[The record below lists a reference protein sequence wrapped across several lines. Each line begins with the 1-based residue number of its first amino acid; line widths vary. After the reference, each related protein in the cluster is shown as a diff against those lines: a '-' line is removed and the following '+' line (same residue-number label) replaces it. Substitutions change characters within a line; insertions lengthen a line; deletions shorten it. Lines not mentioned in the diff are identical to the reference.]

1 MVEGSVSGRSGPTSI
16 MGASERCERWGK
28 TTTGWTLTVW
38 GERSAKGSKLPP
50 MKNSHI
56 ATSASEGLSISIL
69 RHRRTVAQREQRPAA
84 AAQPCSIAP
93 RRSHIRG
100 LPSMNLTHQK
110 QRRLFVK
117 SPAEDLCCQGEISL
131 ARSLLQVVIRL
142 LQDNSIN
149 SP

>member
-1 MVEGSVSGRSGPTSI
+1 
-16 MGASERCERWGK
+16 
-28 TTTGWTLTVW
+28 VW

-50 MKNSHI
+50 MKNSHV
-56 ATSASEGLSISIL
+56 ATSASEGLSISHTETQED
-69 RHRRTVAQREQRPAA
+69 RSSTGAKTCRGSPAVLNSPSSFSY
-84 AAQPCSIAP
+84 Q
-93 RRSHIRG
+93 G

-117 SPAEDLCCQGEISL
+117 SPAEDLCCQREISL
-131 ARSLLQVVIRL
+131 DRSLLQVVIRL